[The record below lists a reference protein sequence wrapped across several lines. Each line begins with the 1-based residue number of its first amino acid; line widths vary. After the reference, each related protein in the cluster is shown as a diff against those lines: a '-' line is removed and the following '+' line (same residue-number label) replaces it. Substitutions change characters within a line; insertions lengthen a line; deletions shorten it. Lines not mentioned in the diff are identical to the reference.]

1 MINAINLT
9 SFENLKKLENEEG
22 FEENPSDKPFFRK
35 GQIGEWKLK
44 LNKEQI
50 KKIEDKFSKEM
61 KELKYI

>member
-1 MINAINLT
+1 MRRGLRKIQVTNL
-9 SFENLKKLENEEG
+9 
-22 FEENPSDKPFFRK
+22 FFRK

-44 LNKEQI
+44 LSKEQI